1 MAAIRFRVLPN
12 FRDREEKIKT
22 RRTLNKWLLITLFL
36 LPGMGIFLTF
46 LLMPISQ
53 VFYLSLFQW
62 NGLGPMTNFVGTDN
76 YTTLL
81 NNPIFQTAILH
92 SFILMA
98 LSLCIQLPMS
108 LGLALMLGRG
118 ELRGRRFFRGVL
130 FVPFVFSEII
140 TAIIWLYVIKPENG
154 LLNPVLVTT
163 IPNFTPVS
171 WLADRNIVLFGIFMV
186 ITWKYFGFHM
196 ILYMAGLQGISKDLE
211 EAARVDG
218 ASEATVLRYITLPLL
233 GSTIRLTIFLSVLGS
248 IRTTGE
254 FISAPFAA
262 PQNGIQWTNYID
274 ILLNPSFWNSMK
286 NSLMITVTV
295 TIMNV
300 VLASMLAFV
309 FTRIDFRGRGFV
321 FGVLSLGLLFPIV
334 IAILPIFLQVRQLG
348 LINNI
353 FGVIFP
359 LVAFGLPGSVVILR
373 GFFIHVPN
381 ELEDASYID
390 GCTTFEFFIH
400 ILLPLARPALTA
412 VYVLQ
417 VIAAWNEYFL
427 PLLVFNDEK
436 LWPLTLG
443 MQQFQG
449 QFGTDWARVMAYVTL
464 LIIPA
469 ILFYVVAEKYI
480 VTGLTGGELKG

>member
-1 MAAIRFRVLPN
+1 MALR
-12 FRDREEKIKT
+12 T
-22 RRTLNKWLLITLFL
+22 RSWLSMSLKYILLIVLCL
-36 LPGMGIFLTF
+36 IMMGPV
-46 LLMPISQ
+46 M
-53 VFYLSLFQW
+53 
-62 NGLGPMTNFVGTDN
+62 
-76 YTTLL
+76 TTL
-81 NNPIFQTAILH
+81 
-92 SFILMA
+92 
-98 LSLCIQLPMS
+98 
-108 LGLALMLGRG
+108 
-118 ELRGRRFFRGVL
+118 
-130 FVPFVFSEII
+130 
-140 TAIIWLYVIKPENG
+140 
-154 LLNPVLVTT
+154 
-163 IPNFTPVS
+163 
-171 WLADRNIVLFGIFMV
+171 
-186 ITWKYFGFHM
+186 
-196 ILYMAGLQGISKDLE
+196 
-211 EAARVDG
+211 
-218 ASEATVLRYITLPLL
+218 
-233 GSTIRLTIFLSVLGS
+233 LGS

-412 VYVLQ
+412 VAVLQ

>member
-1 MAAIRFRVLPN
+1 MALR
-12 FRDREEKIKT
+12 T
-22 RRTLNKWLLITLFL
+22 RSWLFMSLKYILLIVLCL
-36 LPGMGIFLTF
+36 IMMGPV
-46 LLMPISQ
+46 M
-53 VFYLSLFQW
+53 
-62 NGLGPMTNFVGTDN
+62 
-76 YTTLL
+76 TTL
-81 NNPIFQTAILH
+81 
-92 SFILMA
+92 
-98 LSLCIQLPMS
+98 
-108 LGLALMLGRG
+108 
-118 ELRGRRFFRGVL
+118 
-130 FVPFVFSEII
+130 
-140 TAIIWLYVIKPENG
+140 
-154 LLNPVLVTT
+154 
-163 IPNFTPVS
+163 
-171 WLADRNIVLFGIFMV
+171 
-186 ITWKYFGFHM
+186 
-196 ILYMAGLQGISKDLE
+196 
-211 EAARVDG
+211 
-218 ASEATVLRYITLPLL
+218 
-233 GSTIRLTIFLSVLGS
+233 LGS

-412 VYVLQ
+412 VAVLQ